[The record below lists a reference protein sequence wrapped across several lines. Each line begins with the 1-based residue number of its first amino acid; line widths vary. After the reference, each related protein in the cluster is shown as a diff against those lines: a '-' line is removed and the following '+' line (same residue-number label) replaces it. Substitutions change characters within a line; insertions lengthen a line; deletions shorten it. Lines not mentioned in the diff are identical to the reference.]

1 MKHIS
6 HYVDKVMHLLALG
19 NGNIAVITN
28 LLQRDGCN
36 PEDVMPCVYGA
47 CAYIVQSNMLTE
59 QQAIERDEEPHTK
72 DEVLK
77 AFTLLCPE
85 LSQEVVES
93 LYDYMIRK
101 VWLIEKGDY
110 VFCGTRMMINHPI
123 RIDTK

>member
-59 QQAIERDEEPHTK
+59 QQTIERGEEPHTK
-72 DEVLK
+72 DEVIR
-77 AFTLLCPE
+77 AFARLCPE
-85 LSQEVVES
+85 LSQEVMES
-93 LYDYMIRK
+93 LYDYMNGK

-110 VFCGTRMMINHPI
+110 VFCGTRMMINQPI